1 MSDSRRDTTLRGLL
15 LGSLLGPLLGLLV
28 VATGVSFYGARLA
41 ATHAFDRVLMDP
53 VQALSQR
60 VVVQNGKLVLQMSPE
75 TLHTLFTHVYDVAW
89 FQIQDARHQ
98 QIAGNMNLPVPE
110 RLSGKPRFY
119 DAVIRGANV
128 RVGVVRVRLDSD
140 PLVGNAAPEVII
152 QVAETLIRRDRNL
165 YELMALMITPALLVV
180 LTAIAMVSF
189 GIGHG
194 LKPLDA
200 LKQEIAARSWRDLHP
215 VNEMSAPLE
224 IRPVI
229 VALNQLLAD
238 LAHVL
243 DSQQRFL
250 ANAAHQLR
258 TPLAGLQTQ
267 VELLLRDSRSDETR
281 DALNVVLDTTRRVTH
296 LANQLLALA
305 RAEPGGSH
313 LLNMQYINLADL
325 VEVNMAMWLARARV
339 RNIDLGFELEPVMV
353 EGDMLQ
359 LGELLGN
366 LVDNALRYTQE
377 GGMITVRSRYDG
389 VGVLEVEDNGPGIPE
404 AQREKVLER
413 FYRIEGSPGNGC
425 GLGLSIVA
433 EIARGHHARL
443 QILTPASG
451 RGLLVRVLFAGASGL
466 PRA

>member
-1 MSDSRRDTTLRGLL
+1 MSDSRRETTLRGLL

-60 VVVQNGKLVLQMSPE
+60 VIMQNGRLVLQMSPE

-89 FQIQDARHQ
+89 YQILDAKHQ
-98 QIAGNMNLPVPE
+98 RIAGNMNLPVPDH
-110 RLSGKPRFY
+110 LSGKPRFY

-165 YELMALMITPALLVV
+165 YELMALMITPALLIV

-194 LKPLDA
+194 LKPLDN
-200 LKQEIAARSWRDLHP
+200 LKHEIATRSWRDLHP
-215 VNEMSAPLE
+215 VSESAAPLE

-229 VALNQLLAD
+229 VALNGLLAD

-243 DSQQRFL
+243 DTQQRFL

-267 VELLLRDSRSDETR
+267 VELLLRDSRTDEAR
-281 DALNVVLDTTRRVTH
+281 DALRIVLDTTRRVTH

-313 LLNMQYINLADL
+313 LLNMQPINLADL
-325 VEVNMAMWLARARV
+325 VEANMAMWLARAQARQ
-339 RNIDLGFELEPVMV
+339 IDLGFELEPVTV
-353 EGDMLQ
+353 EGDLLQ

-366 LVDNALRYTQE
+366 LVDNALRYTDV
-377 GGMITVRSRYDG
+377 GGMITVRSRQEG

-404 AQREKVLER
+404 TQREKVFER
-413 FYRIEGSPGNGC
+413 FYRIDGSPGNGC

-433 EIARGHHARL
+433 EIARSHQARL
-443 QILTPASG
+443 LILTPASG
-451 RGLLVRVLFAGASGL
+451 TGTLMRVLFAGADGL
-466 PRA
+466 SHV